1 MVPDVLEHSRFIDYI
16 NRMPGSDAPPIFGLH
31 SNADL
36 TFRRNESITMINTL
50 IDTMPKDDSGGSGKS
65 FEQTVME
72 QVEKEMLPSIPDDIK
87 WIEMTEKLKI
97 LKGPR
102 GLGTPGAYQTIPL
115 NIFLAQEL
123 QRMIGMLGIVKGTL
137 NNIVQAIQ
145 GNIIMSPQ
153 IVDAINAVGEMR
165 VPLNWLVD
173 PSGAEISWLSP
184 NLGAWIKS
192 MIDRHH
198 QIWNWV

>member
-1 MVPDVLEHSRFIDYI
+1 M
-16 NRMPGSDAPPIFGLH
+16 
-31 SNADL
+31 
-36 TFRRNESITMINTL
+36 
-50 IDTMPKDDSGGSGKS
+50 
-65 FEQTVME
+65 Q
-72 QVEKEMLPSIPDDIK
+72 
-87 WIEMTEKLKI
+87 
-97 LKGPR
+97 
-102 GLGTPGAYQTIPL
+102 
-115 NIFLAQEL
+115 
-123 QRMIGMLGIVKGTL
+123 GMLTIVKTTL

-198 QIWNWV
+198 